1 MNLKMG
7 SRVQMNARSCQLKN
21 QSKSEFSIS
30 RGYAQDSANRTT
42 TNAFEV
48 RLMIQYL
55 VQLLIHLE
63 LHVKCT
69 SRYAQKDPPEVA
81 LKGALPVGLELHLFM

>member
-1 MNLKMG
+1 MHLTMNLKMG
-7 SRVQMNARSCQLKN
+7 SRVQMNAISCQLKN

-63 LHVKCT
+63 LHVKVHFKICT
-69 SRYAQKDPPEVA
+69 KRST
-81 LKGALPVGLELHLFM
+81 